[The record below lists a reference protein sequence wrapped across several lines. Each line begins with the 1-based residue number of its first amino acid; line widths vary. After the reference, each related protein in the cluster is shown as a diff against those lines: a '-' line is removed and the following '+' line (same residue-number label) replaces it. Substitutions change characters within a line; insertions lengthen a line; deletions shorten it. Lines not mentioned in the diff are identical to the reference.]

1 MNNGI
6 KCAMYLA
13 VLLVTN
19 KSSNFVLVLRDKD
32 HYGYKNQTPHMCMPE
47 RIIALY

>member
-1 MNNGI
+1 
-6 KCAMYLA
+6 MYLA
-13 VLLVTN
+13 VFMTN

-32 HYGYKNQTPHMCMPE
+32 HYGYKNETPHTWCMPE